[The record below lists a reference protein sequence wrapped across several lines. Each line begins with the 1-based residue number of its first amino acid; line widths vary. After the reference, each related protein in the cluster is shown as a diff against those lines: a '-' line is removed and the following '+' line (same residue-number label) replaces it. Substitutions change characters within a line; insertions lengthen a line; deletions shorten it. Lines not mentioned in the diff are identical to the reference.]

1 MKPRAICSVPIALC
15 LFVSRAIAAQTFVVS
30 STAAGTLNITAAV
43 AGQDP
48 TSVSASSTTYTV
60 ITLAGL
66 GTKRIT
72 ARLNQTMPAG
82 TTLRLT
88 LAAPPGATSTPRD
101 LTDIDQNVVTG
112 IPAGTTQIGL
122 VITYTFSATPGAG
135 VVPTTSRT
143 ITLQLL

>member
-1 MKPRAICSVPIALC
+1 M
-15 LFVSRAIAAQTFVVS
+15 AAQTFTVS
-30 STAAGTLNITAAV
+30 STAGGTLNITTAV

-60 ITLAGL
+60 ITLVLL

-72 ARLNQTMPAG
+72 ARLNQNMPAG

-88 LAAPPGATSTPRD
+88 LAAPPGATSTPQD
-101 LTDIDQNVVTG
+101 LNTIDQNVVTG
-112 IPAGTTQIGL
+112 IPAGTTEVGL
-122 VITYTFSATPGAG
+122 AITYTFSATPGAG
-135 VVPTTSRT
+135 VVPATSRT